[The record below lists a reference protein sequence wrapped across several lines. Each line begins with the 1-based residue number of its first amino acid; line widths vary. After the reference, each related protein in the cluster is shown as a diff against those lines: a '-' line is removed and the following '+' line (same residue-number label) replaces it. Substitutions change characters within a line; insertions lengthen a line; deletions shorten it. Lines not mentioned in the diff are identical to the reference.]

1 MAFWNNVRLGQR
13 PGRSPR
19 LSVEQLV
26 LSFSLLLSDF
36 SSNKA
41 ILAMNNEA
49 VEVINDGSLQIKVPN
64 PRDGG
69 RSFWPRQY
77 YVVPLEV
84 PPLSLSTNLRQNGI
98 IGRRRKTRK

>member
-64 PRDGG
+64 PSGG
-69 RSFWPRQY
+69 GRQY

-84 PPLSLSTNLRQNGI
+84 LPLSRPDHLFHFLQSYSPQPSRC
-98 IGRRRKTRK
+98 